1 MNGLDLAALLNGLP
15 DEMIVSANTNT
26 YSSAESP
33 AEQSAAKDVAV
44 QPEPIIVS
52 APFRRHTPSVFSGIV
67 AAACLLFT
75 VGFGAVM
82 LHGNQDD
89 LISQNS
95 QVDSLLEEVTAV
107 TTSAQSTTAAPET
120 VTALHTEQTDTTAP
134 EAGTTLTVTTPVT
147 SEASV
152 PVETESAES
161 TASAEMQTA
170 ALPPETETS
179 VSVTESETTTAA
191 ATTEP
196 PEPHRIM
203 QMTSAEEVEREGNR
217 MVGEYAR
224 RIAELNGEIDADA
237 PRITTEEVAQMIDEG
252 MEFRAVL
259 QRLHELYPYPDY
271 IGGSGVT
278 NIEYWLDI
286 SGTDFILLT
295 IESESVVHI
304 VHHSDGSADV
314 YDILTRRR

>member
-33 AEQSAAKDVAV
+33 AESSNAKDVAV

-52 APFRRHTPSVFSGIV
+52 APFRRHTPYVFSGIV
-67 AAACLLFT
+67 AAACLLFA

-82 LHGNQDD
+82 LREKQDD
-89 LISQNS
+89 LIPQNS

-120 VTALHTEQTDTTAP
+120 VTTLRTEQTDTTAP
-134 EAGTTLTVTTPVT
+134 EAGTILTVTTPVT

-196 PEPHRIM
+196 PEPHKIM

-252 MEFRAVL
+252 MEFRVVL

-286 SGTDFILLT
+286 SGKDFILLT

>member
-15 DEMIVSANTNT
+15 DEMIVSANTNI

-33 AEQSAAKDVAV
+33 AEQSAAKNVAV
-44 QPEPIIVS
+44 QPEPIEVS

-67 AAACLLFT
+67 AAACLLFA
-75 VGFGAVM
+75 VGFAAVM

-89 LISQNS
+89 LIPQNS

-120 VTALHTEQTDTTAP
+120 VTALRTEQPDTTAP

-203 QMTSAEEVEREGNR
+203 QMTSVEEVERNR